1 MKKLFA
7 LLLALCMIFALC
19 ACGAKDETAEE
30 PTFPF
35 DNDSTPF
42 DTSTLTADEL
52 SKIKVGF
59 IFLHDEN
66 STYDLNFI
74 GAAKEVCEKLNVES
88 VYKVNIPESE
98 ACYDAAAEL
107 VDEGCNIIFADS
119 FGHEPYMVQAAAEF
133 PEVQFC
139 HATGTQA
146 HSAGLANYHNAFASI
161 YEGRFLGGVAAG
173 MKLNEM
179 IEKGEITADE
189 AKVGYIGAY
198 PYAEVKSGYTS
209 FFLGVRYVCPS
220 ATMDVTFT
228 NSWYDP
234 TLEQEGAIKLINN
247 NCKLISLHAD
257 SMGAPTECQNNGV
270 PFVFYNG
277 SAKDA
282 CPDTFIVASRIN
294 WVPYME
300 VMIGRTAK
308 GETINADWTGTL
320 ANGAVALTEVNEA
333 VAAKGTVEKLEEVKA
348 GLIDGSIKVF
358 DTATFTVGGKTLTS
372 YKADVNDLGTFTG
385 DTESI
390 VNGEFVESEFRSA
403 PTFDIDID
411 GITNLDA

>member
-1 MKKLFA
+1 MRKIFA
-7 LLLALCMIFALC
+7 MLLAFAMVFGVV
-19 ACGAKDETAEE
+19 AVNANTEAAAATEVKA
-30 PTFPF
+30 
-35 DNDSTPF
+35 
-42 DTSTLTADEL
+42 
-52 SKIKVGF
+52 GF
-59 IFLHDEN
+59 ILLHDEN

-74 GAAKEVCEKLNVES
+74 NAIKEACAELGIEPIF
-88 VYKVNIPESE
+88 KVNVPESE

-107 VDEGCNIIFADS
+107 ADEGCNFIFADS
-119 FGHEPYMVQAAAEF
+119 FGHEPYMMQAAAEF

-146 HSAGLANYHNAFASI
+146 HTSDLANYHNAFANI

-179 IEKGEITADE
+179 IESGEITADQ

-209 FFLGVRYVCPS
+209 FFLGVRYICPS

-234 TLEQEGAIKLINN
+234 ALEQEGAVKLINN
-247 NCKLISLHAD
+247 DCVLISLHAD
-257 SMGAPTECQNNGV
+257 SMGAPTECQNNGI

-277 SAKDA
+277 SALDA

-294 WVPYME
+294 WAPYMQYAME
-300 VMIGRTAK
+300 CTMN
-308 GETINADWTGTL
+308 GEAIPADWTGTL
-320 ANGAVALTEVNEA
+320 STESVLMTDVNEA
-333 VAAKGTVEKLEEVKA
+333 VAAEGTVAKLEEVKA
-348 GLIDGSIKVF
+348 ALLDGSLKVF
-358 DTATFTVGGKTLTS
+358 DTTTFTVGGETLTS
-372 YKADVNDLGTFTG
+372 YLADVDDMG
-385 DTESI
+385 DFVGETE
-390 VNGEFVESEFRSA
+390 VVADGYFHESEFRSA
-403 PTFDIDID
+403 PYFDLDID